1 MLQINIHLSNFLSA
15 KALTLC
21 PYLHALVP
29 LLHVNSRTNY
39 CSQQPYFNVLSEK
52 IPFSTLSR
60 ASNTPFLHIACLFF
74 SLFPTFST
82 PVFCHFL
89 GQKRFRPCI
98 VILFLLKSKI
108 VEQQMLHTR
117 HRRVVLWHKY
127 SSRYYRHCG
136 TKLQLDDSSGHYAVV
151 TVMRNGGAKPQ
162 KPTAQGI
169 ALGKRVRRCTPY
181 RGKSKCNAL
190 TDNCFCPYRTQLLQ
204 CTATSGRCPELCA
217 YWAFSPSFPCANP
230 AY

>member
-1 MLQINIHLSNFLSA
+1 M
-15 KALTLC
+15 TLC

-39 CSQQPYFNVLSEK
+39 CSQQPYFNVLTEK
-52 IPFSTLSR
+52 LR
-60 ASNTPFLHIACLFF
+60 F
-74 SLFPTFST
+74 SLFQEHHTPSFYTWHAYFSLYFQLFQ
-82 PVFCHFL
+82 PPFFCHFL
-89 GQKRFRPCI
+89 GQKRLLPCI
-98 VILFLLKSKI
+98 IMLFLLKSKI

-117 HRRVVLWHKY
+117 YRRVVLWHKY
-127 SSRYYRHCG
+127 STRYYRHCG
-136 TKLQLDDSSGHYAVV
+136 TKLQLDDSSGYYTTA

-162 KPTAQGI
+162 KPTAQGN
-169 ALGKRVRRCTPY
+169 ALGKRVRRFTPY
-181 RGKSKCNAL
+181 RGKSKSNIL
-190 TDNCFCPYRTQLLQ
+190 TANCFCPYRTQLLH